1 LFYKNTI
8 KATLPV
14 TLIALIAGFAFS
26 ALASLPGDGLPANLQ
41 IMPLGDSIT
50 YGSGGHN
57 SGYRGPLGELLS
69 STSTISNFVFVGSS
83 IDNKLPANEWH
94 YEGHPSYAIANIYT
108 NLDGVEDSLY
118 KKYSGD
124 SRKPNGG
131 HWFDGIAS
139 GPNARPPL
147 YPDIILLMIGT
158 NDRDNANGALDRLD
172 ALVSKIVTMRPNA
185 HLIIARLTP
194 IMRNDAYTNFVGAYN
209 QAVDAVV
216 AKYAPNHL
224 VTEVDLNTGFPAN
237 GLGKDKLHPN
247 EIGYDWMAKRWYNA
261 ILEVR
266 RPSASSR

>member
-1 LFYKNTI
+1 MLVILLAGLAWNVS
-8 KATLPV
+8 ALPV
-14 TLIALIAGFAFS
+14 GNN
-26 ALASLPGDGLPANLQ
+26 PPANLQ

-50 YGSGGHN
+50 YGSGGHH
-57 SGYRGPLGELLS
+57 SGYRGPLGDLLS
-69 STSTISNFVFVGSS
+69 STITNYVFVGSS
-83 IDNKLPANEWH
+83 IDNKLPANEQH

-118 KKYSGD
+118 LKYGGD

-131 HWFDGIAS
+131 HWFDGITS

-158 NDRDNANGALDRLD
+158 NDRDDINGAQDRLD

-194 IMRNDAYTNFVGAYN
+194 ITRSDAYTNFVSVYN
-209 QAVDAVV
+209 QAVDTVA
-216 AKYAPNHL
+216 AKYAANHL
-224 VTEVDLNTGFPAN
+224 VTEVDLNTGFPTN

-247 EIGYDWMAKRWYNA
+247 DVGYNWMARQWYNA
-261 ILEVR
+261 ILTVMGKTN
-266 RPSASSR
+266 SALQK